1 MNMKKTIM
9 AVLIGNAFTLSAYA
23 QADVP
28 AMADEAVLETIKV
41 TADRQGSKTKTNV
54 VNLKE
59 KDESTATDMRALLQE
74 EPAIDIGGG
83 NGTSQYLTIRGMGQ
97 NSVDIQVDN
106 AYSDS
111 QILYHQGRF
120 ILDPALIKVVSVQKG
135 AGSASAGI
143 GQTNGAIIA
152 KTVDAQDLLKDSDK
166 NWGFKVNTGYAS
178 NDGRSYG
185 AAVFGRAGYFDGL
198 LSYNRNDEG
207 DYQPGKGYTNEL
219 DGGKTIPFSALDK
232 RNYLAKL
239 GATFSKHRIVLSR
252 MQDQHRG
259 ERTVREEFTAT
270 SNPRLSLARQAPAY
284 RETTLVNNNI
294 EWTAKDWGFIE
305 KLNANAYLMDNKRYS
320 ADDRGCGYCGNIPG
334 PTTTKIITKGTN
346 VNLDSRIGDT
356 LLKYGINYR
365 HQEIKPHA
373 FLNPTYRNLRNPTKT
388 DAGIY
393 VEAIHNIGDFTLTGG
408 LRYDRFNFKAVDGKS
423 VSDGKLN
430 PSIGLIWQPTD
441 TLNFSAVHNYAS
453 RSPRL
458 YDALMTH
465 SARSVI
471 SIADGTRAE
480 RARNTEIGFNYNNG
494 KFSANGSY
502 FWQHIKDALAN
513 PQQRHDAAGNPI
525 PGIREITNAGYI
537 KNRGYEL
544 GAAWRQGG
552 FTARIGV
559 AHAKPRIYDTH
570 PDELLSNNPEFAVPV
585 GRSWTAALS
594 YRFKQPNL
602 EIGVRN
608 RTVQKSRGTVLVRNA
623 DTSTDVRKTYSVTD
637 VFLNWKPLNND
648 AFNVNFAV
656 NNLFNRYYIPH
667 SQRPANTTWPGAGR
681 DIRLGVNYRF

>member
-1 MNMKKTIM
+1 MNMKKTAL
-9 AVLIGNAFTLSAYA
+9 AVMIGNAFALSAW
-23 QADVP
+23 ADTNTP
-28 AMADEAVLETIKV
+28 ASGDVARLETITV
-41 TADRQGSKTKTNV
+41 TGDRQGSKIKTDV
-54 VNLKE
+54 VRLKE
-59 KDESTATDMRALLQE
+59 KDESTATDLRTLLQD
-74 EPAIDIGGG
+74 EPAIDFGGG
-83 NGTSQYLTIRGMGQ
+83 SGSSQFLTIRGMGQ
-97 NSVDIQVDN
+97 NSVDIKVDN

-143 GQTNGAIIA
+143 GQTNGSIIA

-166 NWGFKVNTGYAS
+166 NWGFKVNAGYTS

-185 AAVFGRAGYFDGL
+185 AAVFGRAGHFDGL
-198 LSYNRNDEG
+198 LSYNRNDED
-207 DYQPGKGYTNEL
+207 DYKPGRGYVNTL
-219 DGGKTIPFSALDK
+219 DGGKTIPYSALDK

-239 GATFSKHRIVLSR
+239 GATFGNHRIVISR
-252 MQDQHRG
+252 MQDQQRG
-259 ERTVREEFTAT
+259 ERTVREEFTVT
-270 SNPRLSLARQAPAY
+270 DTLPLARQAPVY

-294 EWTAKDWGFIE
+294 EWTAKNWGFVE
-305 KLNANAYLMDNKRYS
+305 TLNANAYLMENKRYS
-320 ADDRGCGYCGNIPG
+320 ADDRDCGYCGRIPG
-334 PTTTKIITKGTN
+334 PTTTKITTKGAN

-356 LLKYGINYR
+356 LLKYGVNYR

-373 FLNPTYRNLRNPTKT
+373 FLNPAYPNLDNPSKA
-388 DAGIY
+388 DAGVY

-423 VSDGKLN
+423 ASGGKLN

-441 TLNFSAVHNYAS
+441 TLNFSVVHNYAS

-465 SARSVI
+465 SARGVI
-471 SIADGTRAE
+471 SIAEGTRAE

-513 PQQRHDAAGNPI
+513 PQQRHDSAGNPI
-525 PGIREITNAGYI
+525 NGVREITNAGYI

-544 GAAWRQGG
+544 GAAWREGG
-552 FTARIGV
+552 LTARIGV

-570 PDELLSNNPEFAVPV
+570 PDKLLSANPEFAVPV
-585 GRSWTAALS
+585 GRTWTAALS
-594 YRFKQPNL
+594 YRFQQPNL

-608 RTVQKSRGTVLVRNA
+608 RTVQKSKGTVLVRNA
-623 DTSTDVRKTYSVTD
+623 ETTTDERPTYSLTD
-637 VFLNWKPLNND
+637 VFLNWKPLNKD
-648 AFNVNFAV
+648 TLNVNFSV
-656 NNLFNRYYIPH
+656 NNLFNRYYRPH
-667 SQRPANTTWPGAGR
+667 SQRASNITWPGVGR